1 MVFMALRVHV
11 SVNLRN
17 PRVETSSENEV
28 CAALQLNNDIFRPFA
43 CAADFTEQEGHL
55 CTSSSL

>member
-11 SVNLRN
+11 SVKLRN

-28 CAALQLNNDIFRPFA
+28 YTKI
-43 CAADFTEQEGHL
+43 
-55 CTSSSL
+55 